1 MADCEVI
8 IIDIIHVRKFFLD
21 TCHAERT
28 IVVSGSFTR
37 AIYDT
42 SRARLTVEKVEYTR
56 TRVWPPTVL
65 FPRIDDRRSK
75 QSIAINRP
83 VRALRLGN
91 CARVHQWRRV
101 AFSFFFFFCAWNKI
115 SISPSR
121 QKISLFH
128 GGTAWSF
135 VVSSNCRHSYIPA
148 HIRSRDTK
156 FYIYTYIY
164 IYSFVFVFSRF
175 QAWFVAAR
183 FLCIFPII

>member
-1 MADCEVI
+1 M
-8 IIDIIHVRKFFLD
+8 
-21 TCHAERT
+21 
-28 IVVSGSFTR
+28 SGSFTR

-101 AFSFFFFFCAWNKI
+101 AFSFFFFFA
-115 SISPSR
+115 R
-121 QKISLFH
+121 
-128 GGTAWSF
+128 GTKYRYRRVDRKFRSF
-135 VVSSNCRHSYIPA
+135 TVAQLGLLSCHRTVVTPTYLPIFDRAIQSFI
-148 HIRSRDTK
+148 
-156 FYIYTYIY
+156 YIYTYIFTH
-164 IYSFVFVFSRF
+164 SFLFSLGFRRDSWRPVSSASSQLYNQPFGLRRMIKMPRRKEDRF
-175 QAWFVAAR
+175 RALVRER
-183 FLCIFPII
+183 F